1 MRVVVVL
8 CSCLMQSDTYDIV
21 NWDVNELDKV
31 ANQAHNDKPQADST
45 ANLDEFWV
53 D

>member
-1 MRVVVVL
+1 M
-8 CSCLMQSDTYDIV
+8 DTYDVV
-21 NWDVNELDKV
+21 NRDVNELDHV

>member
-1 MRVVVVL
+1 MRFVLAL
-8 CSCLMQSDTYDIV
+8 CSCLMHMDTYDVV
-21 NWDVNELDKV
+21 NRDVNELDHV